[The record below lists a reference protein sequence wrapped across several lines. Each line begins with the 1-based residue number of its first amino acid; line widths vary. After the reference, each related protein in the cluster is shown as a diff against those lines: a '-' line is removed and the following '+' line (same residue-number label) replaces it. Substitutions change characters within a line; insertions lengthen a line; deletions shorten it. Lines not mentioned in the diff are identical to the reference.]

1 MNAAIREIA
10 GGTIRATLADAGVAG
25 DKIDAIVGR
34 LVADCFP
41 TNAQAVLVVD
51 EAGMVDVEII
61 AQEEA
66 TVDFNDLTPVFQ
78 VRQ

>member
-1 MNAAIREIA
+1 MDTAKDLAA
-10 GGTIRATLADAGVAG
+10 GMFRATLADVGVAG

-61 AQEEA
+61 AQEEP
-66 TVDFNDLTPVFQ
+66 TVDFNDLVATVK